1 MSFKQC
7 TKPDKIL
14 RISNYVLPPQH
25 PDFVMQSFSG
35 TGLVVLLN
43 WMTHPGMQQHHE
55 HKLLP
60 PSPSYCD
67 FNRERG
73 KVRCEYTVKKG
84 YHVSRPQL
92 RCH

>member
-1 MSFKQC
+1 
-7 TKPDKIL
+7 
-14 RISNYVLPPQH
+14 
-25 PDFVMQSFSG
+25 MQSFSG

-43 WMTHPGMQQHHE
+43 WMTHPGMQQHHD

-73 KVRCEYTVKKG
+73 KVRCEDIVKIG
-84 YHVSRPQL
+84 YQVSRSTAAMSL
-92 RCH
+92 IKRSLAGNN

>member
-1 MSFKQC
+1 M
-7 TKPDKIL
+7 
-14 RISNYVLPPQH
+14 PPQH

-43 WMTHPGMQQHHE
+43 WTHPGMQHHHD

-73 KVRCEYTVKKG
+73 KVRCEYSLHG
-84 YHVSRPQL
+84 YLCIFDPALLDLEVAIAKNVVYFHRNE
-92 RCH
+92 

>member
-1 MSFKQC
+1 M
-7 TKPDKIL
+7 
-14 RISNYVLPPQH
+14 PPQH

-43 WMTHPGMQQHHE
+43 WMTHPGMQQHHD

-73 KVRCEYTVKKG
+73 KVRCEYSLHG
-84 YHVSRPQL
+84 YLCIFDPALLDLEVAIAKNVVYFHRNE
-92 RCH
+92 